1 MQKLRV
7 VAKKWFQIRKSD
19 WFYFIIVDGS
29 KKHRKKDGYDARISL
44 DNPSIIISASP
55 ITASELLLLSMNC
68 Y

>member
-7 VAKKWFQIRKSD
+7 VAKKWFQVRKSD

-44 DNPSIIISASP
+44 DNPSISTSP
-55 ITASELLLLSMNC
+55 ITASELLLLSLNC

>member
-7 VAKKWFQIRKSD
+7 VAKKWFQVRKSD

-29 KKHRKKDGYDARISL
+29 RKHRKKDDYDARISL
-44 DNPSIIISASP
+44 DKPSISTSP
-55 ITASELLLLSMNC
+55 ITASELLLLSLNC

>member
-7 VAKKWFQIRKSD
+7 VAKKWFQVRKSD

-29 KKHRKKDGYDARISL
+29 RKHRKKDDCDARISL
-44 DNPSIIISASP
+44 DKPSISTSP
-55 ITASELLLLSMNC
+55 ITASELLLLSLNC

>member
-7 VAKKWFQIRKSD
+7 VAKKWFQVRKGD

-29 KKHRKKDGYDARISL
+29 KKHMEKDGYNARISL
-44 DNPSIIISASP
+44 DNPSISASP
-55 ITASELLLLSMNC
+55 ITASELLLSSLNC

>member
-7 VAKKWFQIRKSD
+7 VAKKWFQVRKSD

-29 KKHRKKDGYDARISL
+29 KKHRERDGYDARISL
-44 DNPSIIISASP
+44 DNPSISASP
-55 ITASELLLLSMNC
+55 ITASELLLLSLNC